1 MEGECEMGDIEI
13 VKEKPI
19 EILISEIQNLRQELY
34 NIKNDVSFIKHFDTE
49 VSKDHFCV
57 KRPLL
62 CQNDLSILILVI
74 YN

>member
-34 NIKNDVSFIKHFDTE
+34 NIKNDVSFIKHYINILNKE
-49 VSKDHFCV
+49 KELEQIKD
-57 KRPLL
+57 LQES
-62 CQNDLSILILVI
+62 QNGWHIWRR
-74 YN
+74 

>member
-34 NIKNDVSFIKHFDTE
+34 NIKNDVSFIKHYINILNKE
-49 VSKDHFCV
+49 KEIAQIKD
-57 KRPLL
+57 LQES
-62 CQNDLSILILVI
+62 QNGWHIWRR
-74 YN
+74 